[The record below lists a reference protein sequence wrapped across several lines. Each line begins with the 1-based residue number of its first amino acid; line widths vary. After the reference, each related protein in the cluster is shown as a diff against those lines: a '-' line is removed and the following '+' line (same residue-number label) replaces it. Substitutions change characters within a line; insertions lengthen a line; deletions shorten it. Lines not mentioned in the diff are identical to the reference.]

1 MEGGKGY
8 KVEFCGVT
16 SASLDEPVVGI
27 IPLNTETG
35 QLALATQYAV
45 LGLRNGVKVSGA
57 VVVVTKSEA
66 RIYKP
71 PSGKGAGK
79 SWGDHGYVC
88 VKAGVVELESYG
100 VALVCLMLSGV
111 VKIYSIPALK
121 DVTELKVSGQGGV
134 DLAHIAEAQLLPTGD
149 IMAMSCQTCLST
161 LTLFGTGKGQAIG
174 TPAVPESATSR
185 NPTKVPADE
194 LYNPLT
200 PPPPRPTIS
209 TISWLAGTQ
218 YLSIADLDLLIGGPD
233 RPPSKVQVEAERAE
247 AVEARVQARQSQ
259 LMEAQA
265 AGVAAAGG
273 STAPEKPAGI
283 WAGLQQGFNERTKH
297 LGLMGDNMDRL
308 GETSKGFSDEV
319 ARLVKEQ
326 KKKALWGGL
335 KSKFF

>member
-1 MEGGKGY
+1 
-8 KVEFCGVT
+8 
-16 SASLDEPVVGI
+16 VGI

-45 LGLRNGVKVSGA
+45 LGLRNGVKVPGA
-57 VVVVTKSEA
+57 VVVVTKSEV

-79 SWGDHGYVC
+79 SWGEQGYVC

-100 VALVCLMLSGV
+100 VALMCLMLSGV
-111 VKIYSIPALK
+111 VKIYSIPMLK
-121 DVTELKVSGQGGV
+121 DVTELKVSGRGGA
-134 DLAHIAEAQLLPTGD
+134 DLAHIAEAQLLQTGD
-149 IMAMSCQTCLST
+149 IVAMSSQASLST
-161 LTLFGTGKGQAIG
+161 ITLFGTGKGQVIG
-174 TPAVPESATSR
+174 DLTTSTEPGTANLR
-185 NPTKVPADE
+185 NPTRVPADE

-218 YLSIADLDLLIGGPD
+218 YLSTADLDLLIGGPD
-233 RPPSKVQVEAERAE
+233 RPPSKSQVEAERAE
-247 AVEARVQARQSQ
+247 AAEARAQARQSQ

-265 AGVAAAGG
+265 AGAAAAGG
-273 STAPEKPAGI
+273 STAAGAGKPQGI

-297 LGLMGDNMDRL
+297 LGLVGENMDRL
-308 GETSKGFSDEV
+308 GQSSKGFSDEV

-326 KKKALWGGL
+326 KKKALWGGV

>member
-1 MEGGKGY
+1 M
-8 KVEFCGVT
+8 
-16 SASLDEPVVGI
+16 GI

-45 LGLRNGVKVSGA
+45 LGLRNGVKVAGA

-71 PSGKGAGK
+71 PSGKGVGK
-79 SWGDHGYVC
+79 SWGEQGYVC

-100 VALVCLMLSGV
+100 VALVCLMLTGV

-121 DVTELKVSGQGGV
+121 DVTELKISGQGGV
-134 DLAHIAEAQLLPTGD
+134 DLAHIEEAQLLPTGD
-149 IMAMSCQTCLST
+149 IVALSSQTCLST
-161 LTLFGTGKGQAIG
+161 LTMFGTGKGQTIG
-174 TPAVPESATSR
+174 GLTTPTVSGSATSR
-185 NPTKVPADE
+185 NPTRVPADE
-194 LYNPLT
+194 LYNPQT

-233 RPPSKVQVEAERAE
+233 RPPSKSQVEAERMEAAE
-247 AVEARVQARQSQ
+247 ARAQARQSQ
-259 LMEAQA
+259 VMEAQA
-265 AGVAAAGG
+265 AGAAAAGSTATEG
-273 STAPEKPAGI
+273 STAAKPGKPQGI

-297 LGLMGDNMDRL
+297 LGMMGESMDRL

-326 KKKALWGGL
+326 KKKALWGGV